1 MDNKEKLD
9 NPLVVHNKND
19 ASYENSDE
27 MDFMFAE
34 VLIKRGK

>member
-27 MDFMFAE
+27 N
-34 VLIKRGK
+34 GKQCT